1 MRNSSDPEITPYET
15 GNEPILQR
23 EDSGH
28 WMRDR
33 LEQEVGGR
41 PLILYLLVVAGLA
54 VLVLL
59 GIIIWVSARGEG
71 RSAQAICLDIAPHE
85 AVAQVLDGNVD
96 GVYVI
101 IDRNLPELGPAAL
114 QLEMSDNTC
123 RVTPQ
128 GMEHRD
134 EMLQVLGAIEFTNT
148 IGENRIRS
156 EYRREAIPAEL
167 MVTPTPTMIPETPV
181 SETPTVDPLA
191 TEDPA
196 GVSELETP
204 TTIPAPADVPTEAP
218 TEDPT
223 PTP

>member
-1 MRNSSDPEITPYET
+1 MRNSPDPDITPYEH
-15 GNEPILQR
+15 GNEPIR
-23 EDSGH
+23 DESGH

-41 PLILYLLVVAGLA
+41 PLILYLLMVAGLA

-59 GIIIWVSARGEG
+59 GIIIWVSARGDG
-71 RSAQAICLDIAPHE
+71 RTAQAICLDIAPPE
-85 AVAQVLDGNVD
+85 AVVQVMEGNVD
-96 GVYVI
+96 GVFVI
-101 IDRNLPELGPAAL
+101 IDRNSPELGPAAL
-114 QLEMSDNTC
+114 QLEMSDGSC

-128 GMEHRD
+128 GIEHRD

-167 MVTPTPTMIPETPV
+167 MATPTPTLLPETGG

-191 TEDPA
+191 TEQPA
-196 GVSELETP
+196 GGVGSETP
-204 TTIPAPADVPTEAP
+204 TTIPAPAEVPTEVP
-218 TEDPT
+218 TTT
-223 PTP
+223 P

>member
-1 MRNSSDPEITPYET
+1 MRNNTDPDITPYEH
-15 GNEPILQR
+15 GNEPIHDR
-23 EDSGH
+23 EESGH

-41 PLILYLLVVAGLA
+41 PLILYLLMAAGLA
-54 VLVLL
+54 VLLLL
-59 GIIIWVSARGEG
+59 GIIIWVSARGDG
-71 RSAQAICLDIAPHE
+71 RTAQAICLDISPRE
-85 AVAQVLDGNVD
+85 AVTQVLAGNVD

-101 IDRNLPELGPAAL
+101 IDRNFPELGPAAL

-128 GMEHRD
+128 GIEHRD

-167 MVTPTPTMIPETPV
+167 MATPTPTLDPNEEM

-191 TEDPA
+191 TEEPA
-196 GVSELETP
+196 GGPGLETP
-204 TTIPAPADVPTEAP
+204 TSIPAPADVPTEEP
-218 TEDPT
+218 TTT
-223 PTP
+223 P